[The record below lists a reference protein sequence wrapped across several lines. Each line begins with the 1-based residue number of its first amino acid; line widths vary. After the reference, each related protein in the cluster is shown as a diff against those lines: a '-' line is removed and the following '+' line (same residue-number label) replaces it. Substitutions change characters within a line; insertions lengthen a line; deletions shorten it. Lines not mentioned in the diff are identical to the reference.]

1 MLINRATVDTLA
13 FRKAVFLG
21 WHNSG
26 YLGPTPNEF
35 WNLLGGFTLTFD
47 WISDQV

>member
-1 MLINRATVDTLA
+1 MLIDKATVDTLA
-13 FRKAVFLG
+13 FRKAIFLG

-26 YLGPTPNEF
+26 YLGPTPAEF

-47 WISDQV
+47 WISDGE